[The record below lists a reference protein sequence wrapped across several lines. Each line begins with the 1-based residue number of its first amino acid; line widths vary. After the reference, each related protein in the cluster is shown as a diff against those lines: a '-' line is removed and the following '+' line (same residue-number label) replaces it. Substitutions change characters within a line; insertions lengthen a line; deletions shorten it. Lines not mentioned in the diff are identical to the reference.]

1 MRGSDC
7 SNHSSGDQRTLQKGQ
22 PHNIDEKITEGSAE
36 RVRKQ
41 NRQPE
46 QQLNVPTNDG
56 VDPQATLA
64 GIPNRQGCNQPRQ
77 KDRGAP
83 SVT

>member
-1 MRGSDC
+1 MRGSDG
-7 SNHSSGDQRTLQKGQ
+7 SNHSSGDQRALQKGQ
-22 PHNIDEKITEGSAE
+22 SHNIDEKVTEGGAE

-56 VDPQATLA
+56 VNPRLPSRAYQIARDAISPDRRIVDP
-64 GIPNRQGCNQPRQ
+64 RR
-77 KDRGAP
+77 
-83 SVT
+83 